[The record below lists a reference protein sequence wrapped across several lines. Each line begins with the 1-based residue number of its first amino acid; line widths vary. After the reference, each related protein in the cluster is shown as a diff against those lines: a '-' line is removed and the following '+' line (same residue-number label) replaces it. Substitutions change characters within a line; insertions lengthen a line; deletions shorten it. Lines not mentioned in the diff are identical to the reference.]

1 MGWGR
6 MLLLGNLGQQM
17 DIQDQQ
23 DQIAELQD
31 QLRGLRVQSSTPD
44 LAARVDQLE
53 RELDE
58 MRLYAAALI
67 RYLAE
72 KGVLDKAEFAGLVE
86 AIDRADGSA
95 DAGYRG
101 PMGAA

>member
-1 MGWGR
+1 

-23 DQIAELQD
+23 TEIADLQR
-31 QLRGLRVQSSTPD
+31 QLRGLRTQGGAID
-44 LAARVDQLE
+44 LSARVDQLE

-58 MRLYAAALI
+58 MRLYLTALI

-72 KGVLDKAEFAGLVE
+72 KGGLNKADFARLVD
-86 AIDRADGSA
+86 AIDGSDGAA
-95 DAGYRG
+95 DAAYRG
-101 PMGAA
+101 PMDAG

>member
-23 DQIAELQD
+23 TQIEEMQN
-31 QLRGLRVQSSTPD
+31 QLRGLRARSGPTD
-44 LAARVDQLE
+44 LATRVGQLE

-58 MRLYAAALI
+58 MRLYVTALI

-72 KGVLDKAEFAGLVE
+72 KGGLNKAEFAQLVE
-86 AIDRADGSA
+86 AIDGSDGSPDSA
-95 DAGYRG
+95 YRG
-101 PMGAA
+101 PIG